1 MEKQFMSRLLRLGRS
16 YRRYI
21 DRGLVGLPLSHSTAL
36 AVMVLGRLPD
46 GVRQGVLA
54 EELGI
59 EGPSLVPLLGQIE
72 RAGLVERR
80 VDPGDKRARML
91 HLTDAGKALA
101 AEAEQLSGDLR
112 RQLFAELPAG
122 DIAVASRV
130 LDHLFAMMTDP
141 ERN

>member
-1 MEKQFMSRLLRLGRS
+1 MSRLLRLGRS

-21 DRGLVGLPLSHSTAL
+21 DRGLAGLSLSHSTAL

-80 VDPGDKRARML
+80 VDPDDKRARML
-91 HLTDAGKALA
+91 HLTEAGRALA

-112 RQLFAELPAG
+112 QRLFAGIPASE
-122 DIAVASRV
+122 IAVASHV
-130 LDHLFAMMTDP
+130 LDRLFTMMTDP